1 MLIDKNEF
9 LWLFRELKNIRKDK
23 TKFVVLGMKMLWEKF
38 LITCE
43 IIILKNQYKL
53 HFNPWTV
60 FKG

>member
-1 MLIDKNEF
+1 MLIDKIKF
-9 LWLFRELKNIRKDK
+9 LWLFCELKNIRKGM
-23 TKFVVLGMKMLWEKF
+23 TKFVVLGMKTPLEKF
-38 LITCE
+38 LETCE